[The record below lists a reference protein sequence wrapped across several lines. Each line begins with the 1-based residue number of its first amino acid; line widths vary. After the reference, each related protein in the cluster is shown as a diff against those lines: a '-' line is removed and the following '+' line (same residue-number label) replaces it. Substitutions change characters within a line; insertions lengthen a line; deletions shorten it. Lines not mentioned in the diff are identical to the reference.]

1 MMPGSYQKNSSARH
15 ALNEISGRSQC
26 LEMRARPAASI
37 LHFVNRRTTKGLLV
51 FAFFT
56 AAGLLLFG
64 YRYLE
69 ALATRQNVSPLPVL
83 IDQVVTGSWMAAALF
98 PLIARFARRYPID
111 RLNWITRVPLHLCA
125 VMSYSGVHTSLMWAT
140 RSLIYPLLGLERYDY
155 GILRIRYPMEFSLD
169 VIAYSV
175 IVSILYLLDHRVRA
189 AQLEGKLAQVQL
201 ENLRLQL
208 QPHFLFNTLNA
219 ISTVVYEDPRKAD
232 AMIARL
238 AALLRSTLL
247 NSQLVPLDQ
256 EIETLELYL
265 HIMRLRFENEL
276 QVKVCLAPDVHK
288 ALAPHFLLQPL
299 VENAIRHG
307 KDPTSHAV
315 AIQITAERDGS
326 DTRVRVRDWG
336 RGLPKHGIRRGTGI
350 SNTAE
355 RLRKLYG
362 SRHRLE
368 FENCDD
374 AGLLVTVVFPYQT

>member
-1 MMPGSYQKNSSARH
+1 MSWKWGGTTP
-15 ALNEISGRSQC
+15 
-26 LEMRARPAASI
+26 SI
-37 LHFVNRRTTKGLLV
+37 LHFVKQYATKGLVV
-51 FAFFT
+51 FGFFT
-56 AAGLLLFG
+56 ATGLLLFG

-83 IDQVVTGSWMAAALF
+83 VDQLVTGSWIAAALF
-98 PLIARFARRYPID
+98 PLIARFARRYAID
-111 RLNWITRVPLHLCA
+111 RFNWRTRVPLHLCA
-125 VMSYSGVHTSLMWAT
+125 VILYSGIHTSLMWAT

-155 GILRIRYPMEFSLD
+155 GIVRIRYPMEFSLD

-175 IVSILYLLDHRVRA
+175 IVSILYLLDHQVRA

-238 AALLRSTLL
+238 ATLLRCTLSD
-247 NSQLVPLDQ
+247 SQLVPLDR

-265 HIMRLRFENEL
+265 QIMRLRFENEL
-276 QVKVCLAPDVHK
+276 QVKVRLAPDVQK
-288 ALAPHFLLQPL
+288 ALAPHLLLQPL

-307 KDPTSHAV
+307 KDPESHAV
-315 AIQITAERDGS
+315 AIEITAERDGS

-336 RGLPKHGIRRGTGI
+336 RGLPTQGIAHGTGI

-362 SRHRLE
+362 SRHKLE
-368 FENCDD
+368 FENCSDR
-374 AGLLVTVVFPYQT
+374 GLLVTVVFPYQT